1 VSAAFQGD
9 DDDTG
14 DDTGGTMAIST
25 ISETARHRP
34 RATVSVVIPVRDDR
48 HHLQR
53 CLDAL
58 SAQTHP
64 PFEFI
69 VVDNASSDDSAAVA
83 ARYGAVVLH
92 ESEVGIP
99 AASATGYDAAR
110 GEFIAR
116 VDADSVPGPTWIA
129 SVCELLER
137 HPELAAVT
145 GGGTLMDDDGRPH
158 LRSSRLYMRSYFT
171 LVGLAL
177 GHPPL
182 WGSSLAMRRTVWNE
196 VRSEVCRH
204 DARMHDDIDLSIHI
218 GPQRR
223 IAVDR
228 RLTLAASASPLAL
241 DGALLVRFWRGLYT
255 IVRHWP
261 REFPLLR
268 WLRRQQS
275 ERAGLTAS
283 PTPQPLAPAGGAL

>member
-1 VSAAFQGD
+1 MSTL
-9 DDDTG
+9 TG
-14 DDTGGTMAIST
+14 
-25 ISETARHRP
+25 TARHKP
-34 RATVSVVIPVRDDR
+34 RATVSVVIPVRDER
-48 HHLQR
+48 HHLER

-145 GGGTLMDDDGRPH
+145 GRGTLMDDDGRPH
-158 LRSSRLYMRSYFT
+158 LRSTRLYMRSYFT

-182 WGSSLAMRRTVWNE
+182 WGSALAMRRTVWNE
-196 VRSEVCRH
+196 VRGEVCRH

-218 GPQRR
+218 GPQRT
-223 IAVDR
+223 IATDR
-228 RLTLAASASPLAL
+228 RLTLPASASPLAL
-241 DGALLVRFWRGLYT
+241 DVALLVRLWRGLYT

-275 ERAGLTAS
+275 PRVGLTAT
-283 PTPQPLAPAGGAL
+283 PPPQPLAPAGGPV